1 MFGIAWG
8 VFSLLLLVG
17 LGEGFRSGNKKQ
29 FDTLGE
35 NVMFIWSGRAPAM
48 QGSFTAL
55 RQYYLTD
62 RDNQDILRECRS
74 VGAAAPVISRND
86 IRAVS
91 DFFQASG
98 TILGVPAMFNQ
109 IRYLPMK
116 EGRWLNAMDVVQKR
130 AVIVL
135 GDEVQRTL
143 FTGRP
148 AVGST
153 VLLNGVQFEVIGTLE
168 RIGHGDN
175 NTFNLRS
182 FVPFTTMREYF
193 RPINVG
199 ESPDVISFINYQPKT
214 RAVHELAQLE
224 VHRVIAR
231 NHGFD
236 PNNPDS
242 FDEWDTVKTV
252 DQVGKIFDAMN
263 TFLGSV
269 GLVTLG
275 LGAIGIINIMLV
287 AVADRTQE
295 IGLRKALGAT
305 NTSIMFQFFV
315 EGAFL
320 TLLSGMVGIAAAAG
334 LMAALSGV
342 SLGEGFDPPKLV
354 ARTAALA
361 VVSLA
366 VAGVAILVASQMNTL
381 HRPAGAGQ
389 HAGRA
394 TAMRVRIAPPCPPVT
409 CLVKWWVMRTWTST
423 ATGAMTR
430 SMGTSGIPARSRLDG
445 LRIMW
450 GTGTGSPRGDGRGW
464 KMSRGDSLRS
474 TTDAGRL

>member
-35 NVMFIWSGRAPAM
+35 NVMFIWSGRAPAVE
-48 QGSFTAL
+48 GSFTAL

-62 RDNQDILRECRS
+62 RDNRDILQECPDVDLS
-74 VGAAAPVISRND
+74 APVISRSD

-91 DFFQASG
+91 DYFQASG
-98 TILGVPAMFNQ
+98 QIMGVPAMFNQ
-109 IRYLPMK
+109 VRYLPIK
-116 EGRWLNAMDVVQKR
+116 EGRWLDDLDESQR
-130 AVIVL
+130 RPVIVL

-143 FTGRP
+143 FLGRP

-153 VLLNGVQFEVIGTLE
+153 ILLNGIEFKVIGTLQ
-168 RIGHGDN
+168 RVGHGDN
-175 NTFNLRS
+175 NTLNLRS
-182 FVPFTTMREYF
+182 FIPFATMREDF
-193 RPINVG
+193 RLVNVG
-199 ESPDVISFINYQPKT
+199 EAPDVISFINYRPNT
-214 RAVHELAQLE
+214 RAVHEMAKLE
-224 VHRVIAR
+224 VHKIIAR

-242 FDEWDTVKTV
+242 FDEWDTVQTV

-263 TFLGSV
+263 DFLGSV

-287 AVADRTQE
+287 AVADRTRE

-305 NTSIMFQFFV
+305 NASIMFQFFV

-320 TLLSGMVGIAAAAG
+320 TLLSGISGILAAAG
-334 LMAALSGV
+334 VMYLLSSV

-354 ARTAALA
+354 AKTAALA
-361 VVSLA
+361 VIALA
-366 VAGVAILVASQMNTL
+366 LAGVA
-381 HRPAGAGQ
+381 AG
-389 HAGRA
+389 
-394 TAMRVRIAPPCPPVT
+394 
-409 CLVKWWVMRTWTST
+409 LY
-423 ATGAMTR
+423 
-430 SMGTSGIPARSRLDG
+430 PARRAALLQPVEA
-445 LRIMW
+445 LR
-450 GTGTGSPRGDGRGW
+450 
-464 KMSRGDSLRS
+464 KE
-474 TTDAGRL
+474 